1 MNHGDAQSRF
11 AEVGL
16 QRGEPGLVWRGVAR
30 VVMGLGWKG
39 APAAR
44 GSKAFAAKSRIGG
57 LFTFYISTSAAHMG
71 I

>member
-1 MNHGDAQSRF
+1 MQ
-11 AEVGL
+11 
-16 QRGEPGLVWRGVAR
+16 RGVAG

-44 GSKAFAAKSRIGG
+44 GSKASEVENRIGG
-57 LFTFYISTSAAHMG
+57 LFTFYISTPAAHMG

>member
-1 MNHGDAQSRF
+1 MR
-11 AEVGL
+11 
-16 QRGEPGLVWRGVAR
+16 RRVAR

-39 APAAR
+39 ALAAR
-44 GSKAFAAKSRIGG
+44 GSKASAAKSRIGG